1 MSAIKL
7 QEVYLD
13 PIRSD
18 EMFKVIR
25 DDHREIYK
33 RLEEIM
39 EAVTR
44 LQKHVGMC
52 DQCPKEGSTK

>member
-1 MSAIKL
+1 MSATRL

-13 PIRSD
+13 SLRTE

-39 EAVTR
+39 EAITH

-52 DQCPKEGSTK
+52 DQCPGLRR